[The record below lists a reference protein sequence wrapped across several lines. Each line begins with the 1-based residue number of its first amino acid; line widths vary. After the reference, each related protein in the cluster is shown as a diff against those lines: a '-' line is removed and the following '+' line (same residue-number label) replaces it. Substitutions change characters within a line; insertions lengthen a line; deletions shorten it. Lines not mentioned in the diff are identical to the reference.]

1 LVIGGGNLFR
11 GAALSAAGMDRV
23 TGDHM
28 GMLATVMNGLAMR
41 DALERSNIPA
51 LVMSAISM
59 VGVTDHYDRRKAMR

>member
-1 LVIGGGNLFR
+1 
-11 GAALSAAGMDRV
+11 MDQV

-59 VGVTDHYDRRKAMR
+59 VGVTDHYDRRRPCATSAVARW